1 MKNSVGEKLL
11 NRGENFRATG
21 LTERQKENNLSA
33 PKLAPNMH
41 ACQPNF
47 LLLP

>member
-1 MKNSVGEKLL
+1 MKNDPGEKLL
-11 NRGENFRATG
+11 NKGENFRVTG

-41 ACQPNF
+41 TCRQNF

>member
-1 MKNSVGEKLL
+1 MKNGCGEKLP
-11 NRGENFRATG
+11 NKEENFRAAG

-41 ACQPNF
+41 TCR
-47 LLLP
+47 